1 MPSRAY
7 FRQLFCPIFILSV
20 ITAGELDAA
29 GHPRGEEKLTPK
41 EIASYY
47 YSAVLAAEWYR
58 NTQNT
63 PEHPWGGMKES
74 ADLGRFIY
82 SHSPRHDSRRAI
94 PVWGQAVGIMG
105 LLARHTRTE
114 EDVYK
119 EAGYLESAK
128 MAGEYLK
135 TLQILDSRNRRN
147 FGAMRE
153 RAPQDQ
159 YSITRDA
166 ATGGMAF
173 AALYKATGDKE
184 YLYRLRILCDWYIEN
199 LMKDESQWPLF
210 KYWFDAD
217 KQKKTG
223 NFKRHSDVGAG
234 LMFYYAYK
242 LTGEKRYL
250 DEGLVPLCAPL
261 AKDYHIRPWK
271 SRAFMEM
278 ESPWGTNDDFASISL
293 LAAYRVTG
301 DRKYFDAVKRHVD
314 WLVSVQQEDGSYSGS
329 AAAVYVAG
337 VTILEFC
344 QIIEVEGMNIDTVSY
359 YKAVL
364 NGARFGLTQQE
375 KESRDVMAF
384 GGFYGRTNFALN
396 KILIHHRV
404 TGYSLIFNLRHEGKI
419 DVPYYSTY
427 GW

>member
-1 MPSRAY
+1 MLIRVC
-7 FRQLFCPIFILSV
+7 FGFLFCLVLFLLV
-20 ITAGELDAA
+20 FTVGELNAA
-29 GHPRGEEKLTPK
+29 GHPWGEEKPAPK

-47 YSAVLAAEWYR
+47 HSAVLAGQWYK

-63 PEHPWGGMKES
+63 PEHPWGGMRES

-105 LLARHTRTE
+105 FLSLHSRTGT
-114 EDVYK
+114 K
-119 EAGYLESAK
+119 KYLESAR
-128 MAGEYLK
+128 MAGNYLK

-153 RAPQDQ
+153 RTPQDQ

-166 ATGGMAF
+166 ATGGMGF

-199 LMKDESQWPLF
+199 LMKGEFKWPLF

-217 KQKKTG
+217 KQRKTG
-223 NFKRHSDVGAG
+223 KFKDHTDVGAG

-242 LTGEKRYL
+242 LTGEKRYI
-250 DEGLVPLCAPL
+250 DEGLVPLCEQF
-261 AKDYHIRPWK
+261 AKDYHIKPWK

-293 LAAYRVTG
+293 LAAYRATG
-301 DRKYFDAVKRHVD
+301 DKKYFDAAKRHVD
-314 WLVSVQQEDGSYSGS
+314 WLVSVQQKDGSYSGS
-329 AAAVYVAG
+329 SAAVYVAG
-337 VTILEFC
+337 LTILEFC
-344 QIIEVEGMNIDTVSY
+344 RIIEVEGMNIDTASY
-359 YKAVL
+359 YKTVL
-364 NGARFGLTQQE
+364 KGARFGLTQQE
-375 KESRDVMAF
+375 KKSLDLMAY
-384 GGFYGRTNFALN
+384 GGFYGVTNFALN
-396 KILIHHRV
+396 KNTIHHRV
-404 TGYSLIFNLRHEGKI
+404 TGYSLLFNLRYEGKI